1 MALSRR
7 AVWRWAGAAPAVAG
21 AALLAGP
28 VLAGPAPSLDESADD
43 EAPAV
48 EVERD
53 TEQTAGLVAAPE
65 AEASRGRLE
74 ASLADLG
81 SLAREAKSSGD
92 MVKTACVEDRRT
104 RAQGVMELATQEML
118 IIRDPS
124 TDAQA
129 RQFAQEKL
137 GAAADRMEDMVAE
150 ARNCGQDTS
159 PEAEDDRTRTQLDA
173 PETIPLKDP
182 TGGLGEN
189 PVPPASTTTWP
200 IVASPTE

>member
-1 MALSRR
+1 MISPHPA
-7 AVWRWAGAAPAVAG
+7 WRWVSVVSAVSG
-21 AALLAGP
+21 LALLGAP
-28 VLAGPAPSLDESADD
+28 VLAGPAPTAAEDD
-43 EAPAV
+43 EAPSV
-48 EVERD
+48 DVERD
-53 TEQTAGLVAAPE
+53 AEKTAGLVTAPE
-65 AEASRGRLE
+65 AEASRERLE
-74 ASLADLG
+74 ASMADLG

-104 RAQGVMELATQEML
+104 RAQGVMELATQETL

-159 PEAEDDRTRTQLDA
+159 PEVEDDRTRTQLDA

-189 PVPPASTTTWP
+189 PVPPAVTTSWP
-200 IVASPTE
+200 FVASPTE